1 MAKKPETGDS
11 PEPVVA
17 TPPPAPLSND
27 VIMARL
33 DSINAS
39 LKAITEIL
47 SRTNGQPVSA
57 SPLPPPRMHHMA
69 GTIRR
74 KGDGF

>member
-1 MAKKPETGDS
+1 MAKKPESGDAPDS
-11 PEPVVA
+11 VVSA
-17 TPPPAPLSND
+17 PAPSSND
-27 VIMARL
+27 IIMARL

-39 LKAITEIL
+39 LKAITDIL
-47 SRTNGQPVSA
+47 ARTNGQPQMA